1 MSQNLIPTT
10 FCSTLTPKPNKIITY
25 KGQDYSVDFN
35 IIKLH
40 CRYFFEHSSEFED
53 KEKIELN
60 EAIDLPTDTIKT
72 FLECSQGQPTSIYDI
87 FGINYL
93 SIKYQNDELKKFSQK
108 FIETNY
114 NQLIFQSLS
123 FKHQL
128 KQNFENQSTEL
139 EMSADTSDE
148 ERILATHLLE
158 FIEDERIFSL
168 SVEVID
174 RIFKK
179 FLKENNE
186 ILNEQT
192 TREKINKF
200 LLKCLKQYKR
210 EGSVLFLN
218 IKFDKLS
225 RDLIVT
231 LHNEFAD
238 VFDFNM
244 INAKSLFGTTY
255 DLIGEIAQIQSAL
268 KNITDQYVSQINAF
282 NEYKTKIDAE
292 LNEIRS
298 KQIEM
303 NQNKSNSNQ
312 DQTQISSKIQSLERK
327 NNDIENKITRFENYQ
342 NDSSGRIQSL
352 ENKQRIT
359 ESQIS
364 QQISNQQSMQ
374 SSIDQISQKI
384 SKFATREISIK
395 ILSNFNH
402 GFICNFIWLFFKVF
416 FSFFL

>member
-1 MSQNLIPTT
+1 
-10 FCSTLTPKPNKIITY
+10 
-25 KGQDYSVDFN
+25 
-35 IIKLH
+35 
-40 CRYFFEHSSEFED
+40 
-53 KEKIELN
+53 
-60 EAIDLPTDTIKT
+60 
-72 FLECSQGQPTSIYDI
+72 
-87 FGINYL
+87 
-93 SIKYQNDELKKFSQK
+93 
-108 FIETNY
+108 
-114 NQLIFQSLS
+114 
-123 FKHQL
+123 
-128 KQNFENQSTEL
+128 
-139 EMSADTSDE
+139 MSADTSDE